1 MATVRMSRSLVWDIE
16 KNAKK
21 KFDLV
26 NAEKEFP
33 IADTWFNTNIRPKI
47 ENATE
52 KMEEVFDGSLSLSMD
67 QEVEKLYINTVFPN
81 TPQGDNLEESDRKET
96 YQLHFTS
103 EQTIPKFMTSNWNTI
118 KLDLNFQDPFVKEL
132 EQIRS
137 FNSEISKARHA
148 YKNRVIDT
156 VEEFTTLNQALK
168 AWPALKDL
176 VPQEK
181 IAKVHQKVQRKAKQQ
196 QQREAIEVQEQ
207 ELNEVILTANLLES

>member
-52 KMEEVFDGSLSLSMD
+52 KMEEIFDGSLSLSID
-67 QEVEKLYINTVFPN
+67 QEVEKLYINTVFPSTN
-81 TPQGDNLEESDRKET
+81 QGDNLEESDRKET
-96 YQLHFTS
+96 YQLRFTS

-118 KLDLNFQDPFVKEL
+118 NLDLNFQDPFVKEL

-181 IAKVHQKVQRKAKQQ
+181 IAKVHEKVQRKAKQQ